1 MQIPEKYKLT
11 LDTYSDQLRDIFQEL
26 VKSNDFNDVTL
37 VCEDKKQIKAHRNIL
52 SACSLVFKN
61 FLQIDPHSN
70 HSVIYLKGIQYSE
83 MKAIIQFIYEGEAI
97 LYQERMDEFL
107 SAARSLEIK
116 ELVRFV
122 QIGETDD
129 NMDKYSENSDT
140 ENNRNLLRKGKLGL
154 QKRKYTKRK
163 KPLEAL
169 NFEGTEVKTENEDL
183 ECGQCGKKYRY
194 KASLEVHIQSE
205 HKGIRY
211 DCSKCG
217 KIFKEQS
224 SLVDHSRA
232 IHEGYKLKCDL
243 CDFQTGRKQ
252 SLRYHKLK
260 IHEGVTYD
268 CDECNRQFSTQQHLN
283 RHIEHRHF
291 KHENQYNVKPGGV
304 YNVKQ
309 KVQEESVIPVTND
322 TDKTTSPHEPDTQ
335 DEVGSDPLME
345 LEDSL
350 QAVEVDLKE
359 VS

>member
-1 MQIPEKYKLT
+1 
-11 LDTYSDQLRDIFQEL
+11 
-26 VKSNDFNDVTL
+26 
-37 VCEDKKQIKAHRNIL
+37 
-52 SACSLVFKN
+52 
-61 FLQIDPHSN
+61 
-70 HSVIYLKGIQYSE
+70 

-129 NMDKYSENSDT
+129 DIMDKYSENSD
-140 ENNRNLLRKGKLGL
+140 NRNLLRNG
-154 QKRKYTKRK
+154 QKRKYKKRK
-163 KPLEAL
+163 KPLEPL

-183 ECGQCGKKYRY
+183 ECGQCGKKYKY
-194 KASLEVHIQSE
+194 KASLEVHVQSE

-224 SLVDHSRA
+224 SLVDHFRA
-232 IHEGYKLKCDL
+232 IHEGYKLRCDL

-309 KVQEESVIPVTND
+309 YNDQKVQEEPVIPVTND
-322 TDKTTSPHEPDTQ
+322 TDKTTPPHEPGTQ

-345 LEDSL
+345 LEESL
-350 QAVEVDLKE
+350 QAVEVELKE